1 MRHKFLII
9 ILSGFIS
16 GVFISSFVDFGR
28 ALALFFVFLGLVFGI
43 IHYRHRISIVDSRG
57 VFLTATLFFIAFGFG
72 QLRYGQSDSIGRQSD
87 LQNKAGQ
94 RVSLVGIVSDEPEQK
109 ENYNRLV
116 LEDEKSEGKIL
127 VYIPIYPQ
135 YKYGDKL
142 KVNGIL
148 KKPENF
154 QNKSYAYLS
163 SSRNSSVISESP
175 VNNFDWPAHLAKDG
189 IYYEMFY
196 PQAEFISDGNGF
208 WLKEKLFGL
217 KGKFLSAIANVVP
230 EPHSAFLG
238 GITIGARESLPKDLQ
253 EKFRTTGVAHI
264 VALSGYNITIMAETI
279 MLFFSFLP
287 QYLAIGGGVIGVI
300 LFAIMTGA
308 SATVLRASIMAL
320 LALTAKVTGRIYT
333 VSWALFL
340 AGFFMVLQNPKILR
354 FDASFQLSFL
364 ATLGLIYI
372 SPIIKN
378 KLGFITD
385 KFNLREIFSAT
396 ISAQIAVLP
405 LLVYKTGLISIVGLP
420 VNFLILPFIPLT
432 MFFGFATGILGMIS
446 GILSAPLGWISYG
459 LLQYELFIVDI
470 FAKLPFAAVNIAGF
484 SEIFLILAYA
494 AIFFVISHLHQ
505 KEKIAEQN
513 P

>member
-1 MRHKFLII
+1 MRQKFLII
-9 ILSGFIS
+9 ILSGFVA
-16 GVFISSFVDFGR
+16 GVFISSFIDFGR
-28 ALALFFVFLGLVFGI
+28 AFALFFVFLGVILGAVHFFNRSKIFGLVALL
-43 IHYRHRISIVDSRG
+43 
-57 VFLTATLFFIAFGFG
+57 FLAVGLG
-72 QLRYGQSDSIGRQSD
+72 QLRYGQSDLNGRQSD
-87 LQNKAGQ
+87 WQNKTEQ
-94 RVSLVGIVSDEPEQK
+94 RGSFVGSVSDEPEQK

-116 LEDEKSEGKIL
+116 LKEEKSGGKIL
-127 VYIPIYPQ
+127 VYLPAYPQ

-142 KVNGIL
+142 KINGIL
-148 KKPENF
+148 KKPEKFGDNF
-154 QNKSYAYLS
+154 DPAKNK
-163 SSRNSSVISESP
+163 NSSG
-175 VNNFDWPAHLAKDG
+175 VNWPAYLAKDD

-196 PQAEFISDGNGF
+196 PQTEFVSASNGF
-208 WLKEKLFGL
+208 WLKEKLFAL
-217 KGKFLSAIANVVP
+217 KANFLLAVANVVP

-238 GITIGARESLPKDLQ
+238 GITIGAREGLPKDLE

-264 VALSGYNITIMAETI
+264 VALSGYNITIVAETI
-279 MLFFSFLP
+279 MLFFGFLP
-287 QYLAIGGGVIGVI
+287 QYLAISGGVIGVI

-320 LALTAKVTGRIYT
+320 LALTARATGRIYT

-354 FDASFQLSFL
+354 FDTSFQLSFL

-378 KLGFITD
+378 KLGFVTD

-405 LLVYKTGLISIVGLP
+405 LLVYKTGLISLVGLP

-432 MFFGFATGILGMIS
+432 MFLGFAVGIFGIFSHLIS
-446 GILSAPLGWISYG
+446 LPFAWTSYV

-470 FAKLPFAAVNIAGF
+470 FAKLPFSAVNIAGF
-484 SEIFLILAYA
+484 SEVFLILSYV
-494 AIFFVISHLHQ
+494 AIFFIVSHLRQ
-505 KEKIAEQN
+505 KEKLATQKLI
-513 P
+513 

>member
-1 MRHKFLII
+1 MRHKFLVT
-9 ILSGFIS
+9 ILSGFVS
-16 GVFISSFVDFGR
+16 GIFVSSFVDFGW

-43 IHYRHRISIVDSRG
+43 IHYRHRTSIM
-57 VFLTATLFFIAFGFG
+57 AALFFVAVGLG
-72 QLRYGQSDSIGRQSD
+72 QLRYQQADLSGRQSD
-87 LQNKAGQ
+87 LQNKIGQ

-116 LEDEKSEGKIL
+116 LEDEKSESKIL

-142 KVNGIL
+142 KISGIL

-154 QNKSYAYLS
+154 SADFS
-163 SSRNSSVISESP
+163 
-175 VNNFDWPAHLAKDG
+175 WPAYLAKDD

-196 PQAEFISDGNGF
+196 PQTEFVSAGNGF
-208 WLKEKLFGL
+208 WLKEKLFAL
-217 KGKFLSAIANVVP
+217 KAKFLLAISKVTP

-238 GITIGARESLPKDLQ
+238 GITIGARESLPKDLE

-264 VALSGYNITIMAETI
+264 VALSGYNITIVAETI
-279 MLFFSFLP
+279 MLFFGFLP

-320 LALTAKVTGRIYT
+320 LALTAKATGRIYT

-340 AGFFMVLQNPKILR
+340 AGFFMVWQNPKILR
-354 FDASFQLSFL
+354 FDTSFQLSFL

-372 SPIIKN
+372 SPIVKN
-378 KLGFITD
+378 KLGFVTD

-396 ISAQIAVLP
+396 VSAQIAVLP
-405 LLVYKTGLISIVGLP
+405 LLVYKTGLISLVGLP

-432 MFFGFATGILGMIS
+432 MFFGFATGIFGMINYF
-446 GILSAPLGWISYG
+446 LSLPFAWASFI

-470 FAKLPFAAVNIAGF
+470 FAKLPFSAVSIASF
-484 SEIFLILAYA
+484 SEVFLILSYVV
-494 AIFFVISHLHQ
+494 IFFIVSHLRQ
-505 KEKIAEQN
+505 KEKLAKQKAV
-513 P
+513 

>member
-1 MRHKFLII
+1 MRQKFLVT
-9 ILSGFIS
+9 ILSGFVS
-16 GVFISSFVDFGR
+16 GVFVSSFIDFGWAF
-28 ALALFFVFLGLVFGI
+28 ALLFIFLGLVFGI
-43 IHYRHRISIVDSRG
+43 INYRHRTSII
-57 VFLTATLFFIAFGFG
+57 AALFFVAVGFG
-72 QLRYGQSDSIGRQSD
+72 QLKYGQSDLNGRQSD
-87 LQNKAGQ
+87 LRNKTEQ
-94 RVSLVGIVSDEPEQK
+94 RMSLVGIVSEEPEQK

-116 LEDEKSEGKIL
+116 LKDEESEGKIL
-127 VYIPIYPQ
+127 VYLQNYPQ

-142 KVNGIL
+142 KINGIL
-148 KKPENF
+148 KNPESF
-154 QNKSYAYLS
+154 SADFS
-163 SSRNSSVISESP
+163 
-175 VNNFDWPAHLAKDG
+175 WPAYLAKDG

-196 PQAEFISDGNGF
+196 PQTEFISSGNGF
-208 WLKEKLFGL
+208 WLKEKLFDL
-217 KGKFLSAIANVVP
+217 KAKFLLAISKVVP

-264 VALSGYNITIMAETI
+264 VALSGYNITIVAETI

-287 QYLAIGGGVIGVI
+287 QYLAIGGGVIGVV

-320 LALTAKVTGRIYT
+320 LALTAKATGRIYT

-354 FDASFQLSFL
+354 FDTSFQLSFL

-372 SPIIKN
+372 SPIVKN
-378 KLGFITD
+378 KLVFVTD
-385 KFNLREIFSAT
+385 RFNLREIFSAT

-405 LLVYKTGLISIVGLP
+405 LLVYKTGLVSLVGLP

-432 MFFGFATGILGMIS
+432 MFLGFAVGIFGMIS
-446 GILSAPLGWISYG
+446 YFLSLPFAWASFI

-470 FAKLPFAAVNIAGF
+470 FAKLPFSAVNIAGF
-484 SEIFLILAYA
+484 SEIFLILSYTV
-494 AIFFVISHLHQ
+494 IFFIVSHLHQ
-505 KEKIAEQN
+505 KEKMEEKRTV
-513 P
+513 

>member
-1 MRHKFLII
+1 MRQKFLII
-9 ILSGFIS
+9 ILTGFVSGIF
-16 GVFISSFVDFGR
+16 VSSFIDFGR
-28 ALALFFVFLGLVFGI
+28 ALALFFVFLGLVFVI
-43 IHYRHRISIVDSRG
+43 TNYRHQMSIMS
-57 VFLTATLFFIAFGFG
+57 AAALFFIAVGLG
-72 QLRYGQSDSIGRQSD
+72 QLRYQQADLSGRQSD
-87 LQNKAGQ
+87 LQNKTGQ

-116 LEDEKSEGKIL
+116 LEDEKSESKIL

-142 KVNGIL
+142 KISGIL

-154 QNKSYAYLS
+154 SADFS
-163 SSRNSSVISESP
+163 
-175 VNNFDWPAHLAKDG
+175 WPAYLAKDD

-196 PQAEFISDGNGF
+196 PQTEFVSAGNGF
-208 WLKEKLFGL
+208 WLKEKLFAL
-217 KGKFLSAIANVVP
+217 KAKFLLAISKVTP

-238 GITIGARESLPKDLQ
+238 GITIGAREDLPKDLQ

-264 VALSGYNITIMAETI
+264 VALSGYNITIIAETI
-279 MLFFSFLP
+279 MLFFGFLP

-320 LALTAKVTGRIYT
+320 LALTAKATGRIYT

-340 AGFFMVLQNPKILR
+340 AGFFMVWQNPKILR
-354 FDASFQLSFL
+354 FDTSFQLSFL

-372 SPIIKN
+372 SPIVKN
-378 KLGFITD
+378 KLGFVTD

-396 ISAQIAVLP
+396 VSAQIAVLP
-405 LLVYKTGLISIVGLP
+405 LLVYKTGLISLVGLP

-432 MFFGFATGILGMIS
+432 MFFGFATGIFGMINYF
-446 GILSAPLGWISYG
+446 LSLPFAWASYA

-470 FAKLPFAAVNIAGF
+470 FAKLPFSAVSIASF
-484 SEIFLILAYA
+484 SEVFLILSYVV
-494 AIFFVISHLHQ
+494 IFFIVSHLRQ
-505 KEKIAEQN
+505 KEKLAKQKAV
-513 P
+513 

>member
-1 MRHKFLII
+1 MRQKFLII
-9 ILSGFIS
+9 ILSGFVS
-16 GVFISSFVDFGR
+16 GVFVSSFVDFGW

-43 IHYRHRISIVDSRG
+43 VHYRHRTSIVSAGG
-57 VFLTATLFFIAFGFG
+57 VFLTIALFFTAFGLG
-72 QLRYGQSDSIGRQSD
+72 QLRYQQADLSGRQSN

-116 LEDEKSEGKIL
+116 LEDEKSESKIL
-127 VYIPIYPQ
+127 VYLPTYPQ

-142 KVNGIL
+142 KITGIL

-154 QNKSYAYLS
+154 
-163 SSRNSSVISESP
+163 
-175 VNNFDWPAHLAKDG
+175 NNFNWIDYLAKDD

-196 PQAEFISDGNGF
+196 PQTEFISASNGF

-217 KGKFLSAIANVVP
+217 KAKFLSAIAGVVP

-238 GITIGARESLPKDLQ
+238 GITIGARESLPKDLE

-264 VALSGYNITIMAETI
+264 VALSGYNITIVAETI

-320 LALTAKVTGRIYT
+320 LALTAKATGRIYT

-340 AGFFMVLQNPKILR
+340 AGFFMVWQNPKILR
-354 FDASFQLSFL
+354 FDTSFQLSFL
-364 ATLGLIYI
+364 ATMGLIYI

-378 KLGFITD
+378 KLGFVAD

-405 LLVYKTGLISIVGLP
+405 LLVYKTGLVSLVGLP

-432 MFFGFATGILGMIS
+432 MFFGFAVGILGMLSHLIS
-446 GILSAPLGWISYG
+446 LPFAWASYV

-470 FAKLPFAAVNIAGF
+470 FAKLPFSAVNIAGF
-484 SEIFLILAYA
+484 SEVFLILSYV
-494 AIFFVISHLHQ
+494 AIFFIVSHLRQ
-505 KEKIAEQN
+505 KEKLATQKLI
-513 P
+513 

>member
-1 MRHKFLII
+1 MRHKFLVT
-9 ILSGFIS
+9 ILSGFVS
-16 GVFISSFVDFGR
+16 GVFISSFVDFGW

-43 IHYRHRISIVDSRG
+43 TYYRHRMSIIS
-57 VFLTATLFFIAFGFG
+57 AAALFFIAVGLG
-72 QLRYGQSDSIGRQSD
+72 QLRYQQADLGGRQDD
-87 LQNKAGQ
+87 LQNKIGQ
-94 RVSLVGIVSDEPEQK
+94 RMSLVGIVSDEPEQK

-127 VYIPIYPQ
+127 VYLPSYPQ

-142 KVNGIL
+142 KINGIL
-148 KKPENF
+148 KRPENF
-154 QNKSYAYLS
+154 GDNFDPAKNK
-163 SSRNSSVISESP
+163 NSSG
-175 VNNFDWPAHLAKDG
+175 VNWPAYLAKDD

-196 PQAEFISDGNGF
+196 PQTEFVSASNGF
-208 WLKEKLFGL
+208 WLKEKLFAL
-217 KGKFLSAIANVVP
+217 KANFLLAVANVVP

-238 GITIGARESLPKDLQ
+238 GITIGAREGLPKDLE

-264 VALSGYNITIMAETI
+264 VALSGYNITIVAETI
-279 MLFFSFLP
+279 MLFFGFLP
-287 QYLAIGGGVIGVI
+287 QYLAISGGVIGVI

-320 LALTAKVTGRIYT
+320 LALTARATGRIYT

-354 FDASFQLSFL
+354 FDTSFQLSFL

-378 KLGFITD
+378 KLGFVTD

-405 LLVYKTGLISIVGLP
+405 LLVYKTGLISLVGLP

-432 MFFGFATGILGMIS
+432 MFFGFATGIMGMIS
-446 GILSAPLGWISYG
+446 SLLSLPFAWISYV

-470 FAKLPFAAVNIAGF
+470 FAKLPFSAVNIAGF
-484 SEIFLILAYA
+484 SEIFLILSYT
-494 AIFFVISHLHQ
+494 AIFFIVSHLSQ
-505 KEKIAEQN
+505 KQKLAGQKVV
-513 P
+513 

>member
-1 MRHKFLII
+1 MRQKFLII
-9 ILSGFIS
+9 ILTGFVSGIF
-16 GVFISSFVDFGR
+16 VSSFIDFGR
-28 ALALFFVFLGLVFGI
+28 ALALFFVFLGLVFVI
-43 IHYRHRISIVDSRG
+43 TNYRHQMSIMS
-57 VFLTATLFFIAFGFG
+57 AAALFFIAVGLG
-72 QLRYGQSDSIGRQSD
+72 QLRYQQADLSGRQSD
-87 LQNKAGQ
+87 LQNKTGQ

-116 LEDEKSEGKIL
+116 LEDEKSESKIL

-142 KVNGIL
+142 KISGIL

-154 QNKSYAYLS
+154 SADFS
-163 SSRNSSVISESP
+163 
-175 VNNFDWPAHLAKDG
+175 WPAYLAKDD

-196 PQAEFISDGNGF
+196 PQTEFVSAGNGF
-208 WLKEKLFGL
+208 WLKEKLFAL
-217 KGKFLSAIANVVP
+217 KAKFLLAISKVTP

-238 GITIGARESLPKDLQ
+238 GITIGARESLPKDLE

-264 VALSGYNITIMAETI
+264 VALSGYNITIVAETI
-279 MLFFSFLP
+279 MLFFGFLP

-320 LALTAKVTGRIYT
+320 LALTAKATGRIYT

-340 AGFFMVLQNPKILR
+340 AGFFMVWQNPKILR
-354 FDASFQLSFL
+354 FDTSFQLSFL

-372 SPIIKN
+372 SPIVKN
-378 KLGFITD
+378 KLGFVTD

-396 ISAQIAVLP
+396 VSAQIAVLP
-405 LLVYKTGLISIVGLP
+405 LLVYKTGLISLVGLP

-432 MFFGFATGILGMIS
+432 MFFGFATGIFGMINYFLS
-446 GILSAPLGWISYG
+446 LPFAWASFILLK
-459 LLQYELFIVDI
+459 YELFIVDI
-470 FAKLPFAAVNIAGF
+470 FAKLPFSAVSIASF
-484 SEIFLILAYA
+484 SEVFLILSYVV
-494 AIFFVISHLHQ
+494 IFFIVSHLRQ
-505 KEKIAEQN
+505 KEKLAKQKAV
-513 P
+513 

>member
-1 MRHKFLII
+1 MRQKFLII
-9 ILSGFIS
+9 ILTGFDSGIFVPSFI
-16 GVFISSFVDFGR
+16 DFGR
-28 ALALFFVFLGLVFGI
+28 ALALFFVFLGLVFVI
-43 IHYRHRISIVDSRG
+43 TNYRHQMSIMS
-57 VFLTATLFFIAFGFG
+57 AAALFFIAVGLG
-72 QLRYGQSDSIGRQSD
+72 QLRYQQADLSGRQSD
-87 LQNKAGQ
+87 LQNKTGQ

-116 LEDEKSEGKIL
+116 LEDEKSESKIL

-142 KVNGIL
+142 KISGIL

-154 QNKSYAYLS
+154 SADFS
-163 SSRNSSVISESP
+163 
-175 VNNFDWPAHLAKDG
+175 WPAYLAKDD

-196 PQAEFISDGNGF
+196 PQTEFVSAGNGF
-208 WLKEKLFGL
+208 WLKEKLFAL
-217 KGKFLSAIANVVP
+217 KAKFLLAISKVTP

-238 GITIGARESLPKDLQ
+238 GITIGARESLPKDLE

-264 VALSGYNITIMAETI
+264 VALSGYNITIVAETI
-279 MLFFSFLP
+279 MLFFGFLP
-287 QYLAIGGGVIGVI
+287 QYLAISGGVIGVI
-300 LFAIMTGA
+300 LFAVMTGA

-320 LALTAKVTGRIYT
+320 LVLTAKATGRIYT

-340 AGFFMVLQNPKILR
+340 AGFFMVWQNPKILR
-354 FDASFQLSFL
+354 FDTSFQLSFL

-372 SPIIKN
+372 SPIVKN
-378 KLGFITD
+378 KLGFVTD

-432 MFFGFATGILGMIS
+432 MFFGFATGIMGMIS
-446 GILSAPLGWISYG
+446 SLLSLPFAWISYV

-470 FAKLPFAAVNIAGF
+470 FAKLPFSAVNIAGF
-484 SEIFLILAYA
+484 SEIFLILSYT
-494 AIFFVISHLHQ
+494 AIFFIVSHLSQ
-505 KEKIAEQN
+505 KQKLAGQKVV
-513 P
+513 

>member
-1 MRHKFLII
+1 MRQKFLII
-9 ILSGFIS
+9 ILSGFVS
-16 GVFISSFVDFGR
+16 GVFVSSFVDFGW

-43 IHYRHRISIVDSRG
+43 VHYRHRTSIVSAGG
-57 VFLTATLFFIAFGFG
+57 VFLTIALFFTAFGLG
-72 QLRYGQSDSIGRQSD
+72 QLRYQQADLSGRQSN

-116 LEDEKSEGKIL
+116 LEDEKSESKIL
-127 VYIPIYPQ
+127 VYLPTYPQ

-142 KVNGIL
+142 KITGIL

-154 QNKSYAYLS
+154 
-163 SSRNSSVISESP
+163 
-175 VNNFDWPAHLAKDG
+175 NNFNWIDYLAKDD

-196 PQAEFISDGNGF
+196 PQTEFISASNGF

-217 KGKFLSAIANVVP
+217 KAKFLSAIAGVVP

-238 GITIGARESLPKDLQ
+238 GITIGARESLPKDLE

-264 VALSGYNITIMAETI
+264 VALSGYNITIVAETI

-320 LALTAKVTGRIYT
+320 LALTAKATGRIYT

-340 AGFFMVLQNPKILR
+340 AGFFMVWQNPKILR
-354 FDASFQLSFL
+354 FDTSFQLSFL
-364 ATLGLIYI
+364 ATMGLIYI

-378 KLGFITD
+378 KLGFVAD

-405 LLVYKTGLISIVGLP
+405 LLVYKTGLVSLVGLP

-432 MFFGFATGILGMIS
+432 MFFGFAVGILGMLSHLIS
-446 GILSAPLGWISYG
+446 LPFAWASYV

-470 FAKLPFAAVNIAGF
+470 FAKLPFSAVNIAGF
-484 SEIFLILAYA
+484 SEVFLILSYIV
-494 AIFFVISHLHQ
+494 IFFIISHLRK
-505 KEKIAEQN
+505 KEKLAEQKFV
-513 P
+513 